1 MEQERD
7 KLLRRRQIPLLL
19 LSVLIIQLLSGKV
32 TVVAQDDGGAELDD
46 SSLGLDGGDG
56 GMEESED
63 GEVGTETF
71 VTLTYVQQTAQAVQ
85 QMAVV
90 IGVVFL
96 VGFLFMGMIA
106 IEKMWEFV
114 ETKYNEHF
122 GIVEE
127 DEEDPAALVGTF
139 KRYKN

>member
-1 MEQERD
+1 MICV
-7 KLLRRRQIPLLL
+7 KNP
-19 LSVLIIQLLSGKV
+19 
-32 TVVAQDDGGAELDD
+32 
-46 SSLGLDGGDG
+46 
-56 GMEESED
+56 
-63 GEVGTETF
+63 
-71 VTLTYVQQTAQAVQ
+71 
-85 QMAVV
+85 